1 MIIKSLVI
9 IFIVDWSGCSCRC
22 HHIDFIVSV
31 FLIQFDKRWRRLI
44 DENCCCCFSCCP
56 VNTIWLLKLFKLFKS
71 HVDDDDTLLLYLMR
85 LNKFRM
91 KTIQVYANCRNIQK
105 KRETTTKTTFTNS
118 MIYFFQNKDL
128 IGLINFFFDD
138 VINSILIM
146 IFLKIF
152 LLLHFSFL

>member
-1 MIIKSLVI
+1 
-9 IFIVDWSGCSCRC
+9 
-22 HHIDFIVSV
+22 
-31 FLIQFDKRWRRLI
+31 
-44 DENCCCCFSCCP
+44 
-56 VNTIWLLKLFKLFKS
+56 
-71 HVDDDDTLLLYLMR
+71 MR

-91 KTIQVYANCRNIQK
+91 KTIQVYANCRNIQT

-146 IFLKIF
+146 IFLPGE
-152 LLLHFSFL
+152 LLNH